1 MKAYLV
7 KCTVMT
13 RVVVGENATEEE
25 IFTMAEPRLIDNLT
39 NDIEF
44 DMVDI
49 FEDTECPYCEET
61 DWIWK

>member
-13 RVVVGENATEEE
+13 RVVVGDNATEEDIYE
-25 IFTMAEPRLIDNLT
+25 VAEPRLIDNLE

-44 DMVDI
+44 DWVDI
-49 FEDTECPYCEET
+49 VEDTECPYCEQT
-61 DWIWK
+61 DWVWE

>member
-13 RVVVGENATEEE
+13 RVVVGDNASEAE
-25 IFTMAEPRLIDNLT
+25 IYKVAEPRLIDNIE

-44 DMVDI
+44 DCVDI
-49 FEDTECPYCEET
+49 VEDTECPYCEQI
-61 DWIWK
+61 DWVWE